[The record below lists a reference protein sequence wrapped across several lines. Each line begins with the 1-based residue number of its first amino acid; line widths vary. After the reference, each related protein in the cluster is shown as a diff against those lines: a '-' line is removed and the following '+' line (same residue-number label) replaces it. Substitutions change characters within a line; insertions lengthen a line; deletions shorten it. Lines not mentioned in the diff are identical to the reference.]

1 MKDQLLSFAELQI
14 ADLKQKA
21 DKLEIQN
28 SDLLSLLQQSSPRG
42 VQAPDSPRQS
52 ATALEKTIADLEHSL
67 HTANAN

>member
-42 VQAPDSPRQS
+42 VQAPDSPR
-52 ATALEKTIADLEHSL
+52 
-67 HTANAN
+67 